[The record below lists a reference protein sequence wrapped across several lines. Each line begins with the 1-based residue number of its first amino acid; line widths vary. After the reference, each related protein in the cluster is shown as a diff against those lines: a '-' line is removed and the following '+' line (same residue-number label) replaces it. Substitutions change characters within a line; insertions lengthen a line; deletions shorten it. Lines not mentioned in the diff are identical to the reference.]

1 MKKLF
6 NIFKK
11 KINKENDLLVIKQK
25 DINSVPTVI
34 YNGKEIKLK
43 QHIIFE
49 WDTNDIE
56 TPCGTQFD
64 IQYCERKEKGN
75 YQIVR
80 EGFSHPSREEYKNIK

>member
-11 KINKENDLLVIKQK
+11 KIKKENDLLVIKQK

-49 WDTNDIE
+49 WDTREDNF
-56 TPCGTQFD
+56 PCGSNFD
-64 IQYCERKEKGN
+64 IQYFDHQKEGKS
-75 YQIVR
+75 QIVR
-80 EGFSHPSREEYKNIK
+80 EGFSDPKTQI

>member
-11 KINKENDLLVIKQK
+11 KIKKESNLLVIKQK

-43 QHIIFE
+43 QHILFD
-49 WDTNDIE
+49 WDTGNE
-56 TPCGTQFD
+56 ERPCGTQFD
-64 IQYCERKEKGN
+64 IQYCEPKEKGN
-75 YQIVR
+75 YQITR
-80 EGFSHPSREEYKNIK
+80 EGFSHPSRDEF

>member
-11 KINKENDLLVIKQK
+11 KIKKENDLLVIKQK

-49 WDTNDIE
+49 WDTLDDDFR
-56 TPCGTQFD
+56 CGSHFD
-64 IQYCERKEKGN
+64 VQYFDGQKEGKS
-75 YQIVR
+75 QIVR
-80 EGFSHPSREEYKNIK
+80 EGFSDPKTQI